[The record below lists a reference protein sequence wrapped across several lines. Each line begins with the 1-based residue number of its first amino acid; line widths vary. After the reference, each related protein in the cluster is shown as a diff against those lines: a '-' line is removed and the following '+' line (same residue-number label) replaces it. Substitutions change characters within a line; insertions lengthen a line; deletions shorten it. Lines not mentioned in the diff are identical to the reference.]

1 MANEQIMLEQETDY
15 RIKVTSV
22 KDHVRNFELRL
33 SGNCWVSNGNKW
45 VSNTYMLAGKDII
58 NALVGLLQPFCEQSN
73 LLTIK
78 QHKMF
83 SKQKHDINSMANK
96 ILRRERL
103 YVPVNNYE
111 LILEIFKTTLQ
122 NIGDIIQGSK
132 QVVESTL
139 TNNKEVEIN
148 DKPDIW

>member
-1 MANEQIMLEQETDY
+1 MTNEQIILEETDY

-33 SGNCWVSNGNKW
+33 LGYRWNSKGNIWSPYTYALAG
-45 VSNTYMLAGKDII
+45 SNTI
-58 NALVGLLQPFCEQSN
+58 NSLVGLLQPFCEQSN

-83 SKQKHDINSMANK
+83 SKQKHDINSLANK
-96 ILRRERL
+96 ILRRNRL
-103 YVPVNNYE
+103 EVPIQNQE

-122 NIGDIIQGSK
+122 NMGDIIQGSK
-132 QVVESTL
+132 HVVEGTL
-139 TNNKEVEIN
+139 ITNHEVDTN